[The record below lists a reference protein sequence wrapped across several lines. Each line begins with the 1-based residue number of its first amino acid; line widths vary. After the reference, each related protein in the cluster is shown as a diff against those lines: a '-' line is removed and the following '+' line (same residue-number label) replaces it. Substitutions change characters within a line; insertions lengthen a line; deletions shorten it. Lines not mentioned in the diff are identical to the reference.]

1 MPFDKTFTPS
11 KTIGKFCISYGITSM
26 QLASI
31 LYRSYDK
38 VKLLEEA
45 GATLVR
51 TRKHQVLVLR
61 NGKKVVL
68 PKTPSDHRSSLNAI
82 GDLRRAMRGPA
93 RT

>member
-1 MPFDKTFTPS
+1 
-11 KTIGKFCISYGITSM
+11 M

-31 LYRSYDK
+31 LFKSYDK
-38 VKLLEEA
+38 ARAVRLAKQAVSTSPGNPEQRLNKLLEQA
-45 GATLVR
+45 GATLLR

-82 GDLRRAMRGPA
+82 GDLRRAMREPV